1 MNKKAY
7 TTPEQ
12 RIVALQYQQNLLIN
26 SVQSTGL
33 PLEDQFIFTD
43 EPIIPGSMIIR

>member
-33 PLEDQFIFTD
+33 RSEDKLIFTD
-43 EPIIPGSMIIR
+43 ESIPEKEESR

>member
-12 RIVALQYQQNLLIN
+12 RIVALQHQQDLLIG
-26 SVQSTGL
+26 SVQTNGL
-33 PLEDQFIFTD
+33 PAGSELIFIG
-43 EPIIPGSMIIR
+43 EPLPGDIEIR

>member
-26 SVQSTGL
+26 SVQTGL
-33 PLEDQFIFTD
+33 PLEDQLIIID
-43 EPIIPGSMIIR
+43 GPIPGGMEIR

>member
-26 SVQSTGL
+26 SVQTGL

>member
-1 MNKKAY
+1 MKKKAY

-12 RIVALQYQQNLLIN
+12 RIVALQHQQDLLIG
-26 SVQSTGL
+26 SVQTNGL

-43 EPIIPGSMIIR
+43 EPIIPGGMEIR

>member
-1 MNKKAY
+1 MNKKTY

-26 SVQSTGL
+26 SVQTTGL
-33 PLEDQFIFTD
+33 PLEDQLIIID
-43 EPIIPGSMIIR
+43 GPIPGGMEIR

>member
-26 SVQSTGL
+26 SVQTGL
-33 PLEDQFIFTD
+33 PLEGQLIIIDG
-43 EPIIPGSMIIR
+43 PIPGGMEIR